1 MPRNDRIGKMDE
13 KEKKAQEMYMEYQV
27 LDQRI
32 KQAQKQLELIMQQI
46 MEANSTSRS
55 LEEFRSLK
63 EGSEILVP
71 LTSGIFAR
79 ASLKD
84 PSELLVNVGAGTVV
98 TKDISSAKKLISGQ
112 VEEMQK
118 VQQKMSDDL
127 EKMMEKAGQL
137 EMELQKIVSEQ

>member
-1 MPRNDRIGKMDE
+1 MSD
-13 KEKKAQEMYMEYQV
+13 KEKQAQEMYMEYQV

-32 KQAQKQLELIMQQI
+32 KQVQKQLELITQQI

-55 LEEFRSLK
+55 LEEFKSLK

-71 LTSGIFAR
+71 LTSGIFAK

-84 PSELLVNVGAGTVV
+84 SSELLVNVGAGTVV
-98 TKDISSAKKLISGQ
+98 TKDISSAKKLISSQ

-118 VQQKMSDDL
+118 VRQKMADEL

-137 EMELQKIVSEQ
+137 EMELQKIISEQ

>member
-1 MPRNDRIGKMDE
+1 MSE
-13 KEKKAQEMYMEYQV
+13 KEKQAQEMYMEYQV

-32 KQAQKQLELIMQQI
+32 KQLQKQLELIMQQI

-55 LEEFRSLK
+55 LDEFKGIK
-63 EGSEILVP
+63 EGTEILVP
-71 LTSGIFAR
+71 LTSGIFAK

-98 TKDISSAKKLISGQ
+98 AKDISSAKKLISSQ

-127 EKMMEKAGQL
+127 EKMMENAGQL
-137 EMELQKIVSEQ
+137 ETELQKMVSEQ

>member
-1 MPRNDRIGKMDE
+1 MSD
-13 KEKKAQEMYMEYQV
+13 KEKQAQEMYMEYQV

-32 KQAQKQLELIMQQI
+32 KQLQKQLELIMQQI

-55 LEEFRSLK
+55 LEEFKGLK
-63 EGSEILVP
+63 EGTEILVP
-71 LTSGIFAR
+71 LTSGIFAK

-98 TKDISSAKKLISGQ
+98 AKDISSAKKLISSQ

-127 EKMMEKAGQL
+127 EKMMENAGQL
-137 EMELQKIVSEQ
+137 ETELQKMVSE

>member
-1 MPRNDRIGKMDE
+1 MSD
-13 KEKKAQEMYMEYQV
+13 KEKQAQEMYMEYQV

-32 KQAQKQLELIMQQI
+32 KQLQKQLELIMQQI

-55 LEEFRSLK
+55 LEDFK
-63 EGSEILVP
+63 GIKKGTEILVP

-84 PSELLVNVGAGTVV
+84 SSELLVNVGAGTVV
-98 TKDISSAKKLISGQ
+98 AKDISSAKKLISGQ

-137 EMELQKIVSEQ
+137 ETELQKIVSEQ

>member
-1 MPRNDRIGKMDE
+1 
-13 KEKKAQEMYMEYQV
+13 MEYQV

-32 KQAQKQLELIMQQI
+32 KQLQKQLELIMQQI

-55 LEEFRSLK
+55 LEDFKGIK
-63 EGSEILVP
+63 EGTEILVP

-84 PSELLVNVGAGTVV
+84 SSELLVNVGAGTVV
-98 TKDISSAKKLISGQ
+98 AKDISSAKKLISGQ

-137 EMELQKIVSEQ
+137 ETELQKIVSEQ

>member
-1 MPRNDRIGKMDE
+1 MSD
-13 KEKKAQEMYMEYQV
+13 KEKQAQEMYMEYQV

-32 KQAQKQLELIMQQI
+32 KQLQKQLELIMQQI

-55 LEEFRSLK
+55 LEDFKGIK
-63 EGSEILVP
+63 EGTEILVP

-79 ASLKD
+79 ACLKD
-84 PSELLVNVGAGTVV
+84 SSELLVNVGAGTVV
-98 TKDISSAKKLISGQ
+98 AKDISSAKKLISGQ

-137 EMELQKIVSEQ
+137 ETELQKIVSEQ

>member
-1 MPRNDRIGKMDE
+1 MSE
-13 KEKKAQEMYMEYQV
+13 KEQKAQEMYMEYQV

-32 KQAQKQLELIMQQI
+32 KQLQKQLELIMQQI

-55 LEEFRSLK
+55 LDEFKGIK
-63 EGSEILVP
+63 EGTEILVP
-71 LTSGIFAR
+71 LTSGIFAK

-98 TKDISSAKKLISGQ
+98 AKDISSAKKLISSQ

-127 EKMMEKAGQL
+127 EKMMENAGQL
-137 EMELQKIVSEQ
+137 ETELQKMVSEQ

>member
-1 MPRNDRIGKMDE
+1 MSD
-13 KEKKAQEMYMEYQV
+13 KEKQAQEMYMEYQV

-32 KQAQKQLELIMQQI
+32 KQLQKQLELIMQQI

-55 LEEFRSLK
+55 LEDFKGIK
-63 EGSEILVP
+63 EGTEILVP

-84 PSELLVNVGAGTVV
+84 SSELLVNVGAGTVV
-98 TKDISSAKKLISGQ
+98 AKDISSAKKLISGQ

-137 EMELQKIVSEQ
+137 ETELQKIVSEQ